1 MLRLLDNYLSIV
13 KKMIPQAVAEPSI
26 GLDIGIDSCKLV
38 ALGKR
43 ENSYVVLNWGVEP
56 IENADVS
63 SAIKKLLKRL
73 NLESRT
79 VRTAVFGKG
88 TLIRFVEM
96 PRMPLEDLRKSF
108 DLEAD
113 KYFPFARDQIYTD
126 TYILDPQGKDKQ
138 MSVLV
143 AAAKREI
150 IHDRIELLT
159 NLGLSA
165 DFIGLNALAISN
177 VFSVLPQENSSP
189 DASPDVPQDASP
201 PGPSPVVSALLDIGE
216 MVSNLIIMVDGLP
229 AFTRD
234 IFVSGQELT
243 RRISNALEISTQEA
257 KNLKSHPAG
266 RVQEILNI
274 CDSVLWNLISETKL
288 SFDYFTTERNISI
301 SKLFLTGGT
310 SLLEGMNDFFAKNL
324 DVKIERWNPMASLK
338 LAQGISAQEMNE
350 YAGRLGVALGLALSR
365 YDEH

>member
-1 MLRLLDNYLSIV
+1 MSQLLDTYLSLI
-13 KKMIPQAVAEPSI
+13 KKMIPQSVVEPSI

-38 ALGKR
+38 ELERQG
-43 ENSYVVLNWGVEP
+43 NSFVVLKWGVEP
-56 IENADVS
+56 IENADTS

-73 NLESRT
+73 NIESRT

-88 TLIRFVEM
+88 TLIRFIEM
-96 PRMPLEDLRKSF
+96 PRMPLKDLRKSF

-126 TYILDPQGKDKQ
+126 AYILDPRGTEKQ

-150 IHDRIELLT
+150 IHGRIELLT

-165 DFIGLNALAISN
+165 DFIGVNALAIAN
-177 VFSVLPQENSSP
+177 VF
-189 DASPDVPQDASP
+189 ASQKESP
-201 PGPSPVVSALLDIGE
+201 PVVLALLDIGE
-216 MVSNLIIMVDGLP
+216 MVSNLIITVDGLP
-229 AFTRD
+229 GFTRD

-243 RRISNALEISTQEA
+243 RRISNALGISLQDA
-257 KNLKSHPAG
+257 KKLKCNPQG
-266 RVQEILNI
+266 RGQEILNI
-274 CDSVLWNLISETKL
+274 CDSVLLNLISETKL
-288 SFDYFTTERNISI
+288 SFDYFMTERNHSI

-310 SLLEGMNDFFAKNL
+310 SMLEGMNNFFAKNL
-324 DVKIERWNPMASLK
+324 DVKIERWNPTASLK
-338 LAQGISAQEMNE
+338 LAEGASAQGMNE